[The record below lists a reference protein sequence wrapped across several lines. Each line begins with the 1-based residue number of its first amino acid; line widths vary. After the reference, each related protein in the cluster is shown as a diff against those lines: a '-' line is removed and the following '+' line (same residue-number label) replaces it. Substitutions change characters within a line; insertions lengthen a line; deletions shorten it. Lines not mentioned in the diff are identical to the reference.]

1 MERHSHFMH
10 FTGFTLV
17 IVGDFDIRN
26 IWLTEREKNPKIS
39 KAICVR
45 HALKWPNQNNKID
58 LSKNRKQ
65 AKKKPTTFL

>member
-1 MERHSHFMH
+1 MH

-45 HALKWPNQNNKID
+45 HALK
-58 LSKNRKQ
+58 
-65 AKKKPTTFL
+65 